1 MRNGSEASG
10 ATIVRYGPHGC
21 FAAAPHDMVP
31 AQTNCAE
38 MAIDNSQGTRYTGV
52 ATNVVVTVA
61 QSAELWIVAPA
72 VVGSSPIGHPR
83 ITEAR
88 SYDIGKIAPPYIAQV
103 CPSQWNSGWIISLGL
118 FKALRFPDA
127 TLPYAAR
134 STALWPYLNPLP
146 AWASRV
152 ALIWIISMWEANLS
166 VSTNA
171 KICRREM
178 DERLDRRATNSAT
191 I

>member
-72 VVGSSPIGHPR
+72 VVGSSPIGHPFFMR
-83 ITEAR
+83 IGCCCLWFGFYLLSPGGRPTVLFHKR
-88 SYDIGKIAPPYIAQV
+88 TSTG
-103 CPSQWNSGWIISLGL
+103 SLGSSVQAKCQENVIL
-118 FKALRFPDA
+118 KAVL
-127 TLPYAAR
+127 
-134 STALWPYLNPLP
+134 
-146 AWASRV
+146 V
-152 ALIWIISMWEANLS
+152 H
-166 VSTNA
+166 
-171 KICRREM
+171 
-178 DERLDRRATNSAT
+178 ER
-191 I
+191 